1 MSSNR
6 SKNAS
11 SRFIRQDLKDKSIRA
26 DTANKE
32 NVLSDLSA
40 HLAVHAERMKLL
52 KRAEEGLEKLIAD
65 PFISRTADCANE
77 YAFVLH
83 FYLKFP
89 HNLKRVKSP

>member
-26 DTANKE
+26 NQTDTANKE

-52 KRAEEGLEKLIAD
+52 KRAEEGLEKLSAD
-65 PFISRTADCANE
+65 LFISRTADCANE

-89 HNLKRVKSP
+89 LS